1 MKTFNGFPPGKVRMT
16 PLPAQ
21 FFSDLLPL
29 VDDLAELKVTLFC
42 FWALQQQEGD
52 FRYLRREDFVAGES
66 LMRGLAT
73 IDPDTPP
80 ETMLDGALARATER
94 GTLLRAAVDLDSGTE
109 YLYFV
114 NTGRGRTAIQQID
127 AGHWQLGTADTPV
140 EILPERP
147 NIYALYEA
155 NIGPLTPLIADALK
169 DAENEYPAAWL
180 EEAITVAVENNV
192 RRWSYIRTILERWD
206 KEGKNRDE
214 IAGRHTRK
222 RYTTGKY
229 ADFIQS

>member
-1 MKTFNGFPPGKVRMT
+1 MEKFNGFSAGKVRLT

-42 FWALQQQEGD
+42 FWALQQKEGD
-52 FRYLRREDFVAGES
+52 FRYLCRRDFAGDPA
-66 LMRGLAT
+66 LMRGLAAT
-73 IDPDTPP
+73 DSDDP
-80 ETMLDGALARATER
+80 ESALDGALERATAR
-94 GTLLRAAVDLDSGTE
+94 GTLLCAEVTLDSGSE
-109 YLYFV
+109 RLYFV
-114 NTGRGRTAIQQID
+114 NTGRGRAALQQIE
-127 AGHWQLGTADTPV
+127 AGEWQPTTGTDPV

-169 DAENEYPAAWL
+169 DAENEYPTAWL
-180 EEAITVAVENNV
+180 EEAIKLAVENNV
-192 RRWSYIRTILERWD
+192 RRWSYIRAILERWD
-206 KEGKNRDE
+206 KEGKSRDE

-222 RYTTGKY
+222 RYTSGKY